1 MRTVHVLALSA
12 LLTSASGQLGDRP
25 LTSGDSRSHGDTPR
39 VGYEEEDL
47 GAGVKS
53 WRMEV
58 DVFRVWRPRYW
69 LALDDTFLGC
79 LAHNRIYNGTILRV
93 NLTEISKLHN
103 GQDRT
108 QACYQLCKNKM
119 AFAGFIAVS
128 FGVGG
133 LMDRC
138 GCHYEYD
145 LDFMFEEDDGTCDGS
160 MSHSR
165 IYCGPGNIECFS
177 RAGGLGGG
185 TPTWLLSLALL
196 ISGAHF
202 FGFSR

>member
-1 MRTVHVLALSA
+1 M
-12 LLTSASGQLGDRP
+12 D
-25 LTSGDSRSHGDTPR
+25 
-39 VGYEEEDL
+39 DL
-47 GAGVKS
+47 GVTS
-53 WRMEV
+53 WRVEV

-69 LALDDTFLGC
+69 LALEDTFLGC
-79 LAHNRIYNGTILRV
+79 LAHNRIYNGTVMNV
-93 NLTEISKLHN
+93 NLTEIGKLHN
-103 GQDRT
+103 GQDRA
-108 QACYQLCKNKM
+108 QACYQLCQNKM

-128 FGVGG
+128 YGVGG

-185 TPTWLLSLALL
+185 NTYVAPLPRSSGLWRSLLRFFKMMVNSTPMVVVG
-196 ISGAHF
+196 IC
-202 FGFSR
+202 